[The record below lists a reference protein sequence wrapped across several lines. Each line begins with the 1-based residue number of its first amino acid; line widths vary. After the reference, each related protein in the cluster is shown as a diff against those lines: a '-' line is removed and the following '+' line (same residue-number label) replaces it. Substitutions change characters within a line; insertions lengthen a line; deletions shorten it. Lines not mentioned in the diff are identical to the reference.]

1 MSRDRFYL
9 RRTESMPSYDMFRYN
24 IYLYIRVYA
33 EFFINNFRLYTHLD
47 SVHHQ
52 LYDLLVSFCNNF
64 FSNSR
69 RTCIFFFFF
78 FKRNSFLDFYSLR
91 AQSLRFFFFWLVSKI
106 YASSYLVSFNR
117 CQNKMCRNEAFS
129 FFFFFFIFTMTR
141 GTRVYLTRI
150 QKRLKNNSSI
160 CSFLFFFFLRLIIEH
175 NFGVLIRAYK
185 FAPSTLAPCTCMY
198 VCVCMF
204 MCIYVC
210 VYAGGRNDV
219 PFSLKSVRSKNH

>member
-78 FKRNSFLDFYSLR
+78 LREILSLIFILFEHR
-91 AQSLRFFFFWLVSKI
+91 VCVFFFWLVSKI

-129 FFFFFFIFTMTR
+129 YFFFFFSFSPWHVA
-141 GTRVYLTRI
+141 RVYI
-150 QKRLKNNSSI
+150 WQ
-160 CSFLFFFFLRLIIEH
+160 
-175 NFGVLIRAYK
+175 GY
-185 FAPSTLAPCTCMY
+185 
-198 VCVCMF
+198 
-204 MCIYVC
+204 
-210 VYAGGRNDV
+210 
-219 PFSLKSVRSKNH
+219 KSV

>member
-1 MSRDRFYL
+1 MQ
-9 RRTESMPSYDMFRYN
+9 N
-24 IYLYIRVYA
+24 
-33 EFFINNFRLYTHLD
+33 FFINNFRLYTHLD
-47 SVHHQ
+47 SMHHQ

-78 FKRNSFLDFYSLR
+78 LKRNSFLDFYSLR
-91 AQSLRFFFFWLVSKI
+91 AQSLRFFFFGWSPKYMPRVISFRLTDAKI
-106 YASSYLVSFNR
+106 KCAETKHFR
-117 CQNKMCRNEAFS
+117 I
-129 FFFFFFIFTMTR
+129 FFFFFIFAMTR

-210 VYAGGRNDV
+210 VW
-219 PFSLKSVRSKNH
+219 PK